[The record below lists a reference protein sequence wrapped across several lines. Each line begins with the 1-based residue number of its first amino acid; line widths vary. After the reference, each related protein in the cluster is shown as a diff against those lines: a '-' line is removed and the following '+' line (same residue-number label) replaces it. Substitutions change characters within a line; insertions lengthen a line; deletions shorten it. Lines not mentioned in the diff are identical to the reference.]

1 MKEHNVLVTI
11 NADGVV
17 TEKPLSTLSQHWNLN
32 EKIVEYARF
41 LRNHSNYFEIFGLQ
55 RTIVNSNSYHF
66 EEKLQKEYKKLVSKY
81 GNLDHPTNSLTGN
94 ERITKYIN
102 SAYNV
107 LSNKYKRNKHIN
119 DIDDKTWMQPH
130 RKIGM
135 IYWPEPTSVDEENNR
150 VWNLGKR
157 LSMTFGSIV
166 MISTSSAYGLNIFL
180 ESALGGAGV
189 ASLLESLKK
198 ECNFSNYTFAVLKG
212 AVIGVIVKGVEVKI
226 TSLFKE
232 GAALTVEGGAAMTV
246 EGGAAM
252 AVKGGASMTVEG
264 GAAMAVERS
273 APMAIEEGAAM
284 AVEGDAA
291 ICVKAIPLTG
301 KQHAMIRAAK
311 GFTNGTL
318 SSGIEDLKDGRV
330 PIGRIVANGAVGAI
344 AGAIAGAVGD
354 AELPKVDH
362 ELLEK
367 GARKVA
373 EKGAGFC
380 VKKIGKAP
388 VNFIEERID
397 EEKENKSLFKHLK
410 CA

>member
-66 EEKLQKEYKKLVSKY
+66 EETLQKEYKKLVSKY

-150 VWNLGKR
+150 LWNLGKR

-246 EGGAAM
+246 ERSAP
-252 AVKGGASMTVEG
+252 
-264 GAAMAVERS
+264 MAVERS

-311 GFTNGTL
+311 GFTDGTL

-330 PIGRIVANGAVGAI
+330 PSGRIVANGAVGAI

-362 ELLEK
+362 ELLKK

>member
-1 MKEHNVLVTI
+1 M
-11 NADGVV
+11 
-17 TEKPLSTLSQHWNLN
+17 
-32 EKIVEYARF
+32 
-41 LRNHSNYFEIFGLQ
+41 
-55 RTIVNSNSYHF
+55 
-66 EEKLQKEYKKLVSKY
+66 
-81 GNLDHPTNSLTGN
+81 
-94 ERITKYIN
+94 
-102 SAYNV
+102 
-107 LSNKYKRNKHIN
+107 
-119 DIDDKTWMQPH
+119 
-130 RKIGM
+130 
-135 IYWPEPTSVDEENNR
+135 
-150 VWNLGKR
+150 
-157 LSMTFGSIV
+157 
-166 MISTSSAYGLNIFL
+166 
-180 ESALGGAGV
+180 
-189 ASLLESLKK
+189 
-198 ECNFSNYTFAVLKG
+198 
-212 AVIGVIVKGVEVKI
+212 
-226 TSLFKE
+226 
-232 GAALTVEGGAAMTV
+232 TVEGGAAMTV

-252 AVKGGASMTVEG
+252 AVKGGASMTVEGGAAMTVEDGAAMTVEG

-311 GFTNGTL
+311 GFTDGTL

-330 PIGRIVANGAVGAI
+330 PSGRIVANGAVGVI

>member
-1 MKEHNVLVTI
+1 MTI

-150 VWNLGKR
+150 LWNLGKR

-198 ECNFSNYTFAVLKG
+198 ECNFSNFAFAVFKG

-232 GAALTVEGGAAMTV
+232 GAALTVEGGAA
-246 EGGAAM
+246 
-252 AVKGGASMTVEG
+252 MTVEG

-311 GFTNGTL
+311 GFTDGTL

-330 PIGRIVANGAVGAI
+330 TSGRIVANGAVGAI